1 MNASLRDLNRR
12 VDALALP
19 QFDVTYLVRRG
30 ESRRRRRR
38 AAAVAAVTAAVVA
51 VVGGALL
58 VSPSS
63 RNAAPDV
70 PPANHKNTAPDD
82 KNRSDDDVVQT
93 RPAGRELTH
102 AVGSTIHWGNRTI
115 DVGQTVQ
122 AVGVTDDGVVFVR
135 GDKACPYKVACRTLW
150 FTDGAEPVRIG
161 TVTGSWIRGF
171 GIAFAAAGS
180 TVVWSEPDPEDR
192 APAYPRAGEYVAY
205 DTSLRREV
213 GRFGSERSMLVAVGD
228 GSVFWVP
235 DERQCVDFY
244 GVCLRFRG
252 SVMRFDVATGGQ
264 ASVSWDSYWAM
275 RSSWPRTLMSPQ
287 LEEIDGGRVVR
298 RPHADPKLNDS
309 FGFRLDGNRLVGDDG
324 SIDVTVRL
332 ARTGAPLRLR
342 APAGYPSDGY
352 FAISQ
357 WLDDDHVVMNADDGS
372 LLVCRVPRGR
382 CQTTVKHAGITGF
395 GGRG

>member
-1 MNASLRDLNRR
+1 MNTSLRDLGKR
-12 VDALALP
+12 VETVTAPQLDAAG
-19 QFDVTYLVRRG
+19 LVAAG
-30 ESRRRRRR
+30 ESRIRRRRL
-38 AAAVAAVTAAVVA
+38 AAVAAATAAAVA

-58 VSPSS
+58 ASPGD

-70 PPANHKNTAPDD
+70 PPADHKQTVPDD
-82 KNRSDDDVVQT
+82 RSRGHDQVET
-93 RPAGRELTH
+93 RLAQRRLSY
-102 AVGSTIHWGNRTI
+102 AVGTTIHWGNRTI

-135 GDKACPYKVACRTLW
+135 GDKACPYEVACRTLW

-171 GIAFAAAGS
+171 GIAFASAGS
-180 TVVWSEPDPEDR
+180 TVVWSEPDPQDR
-192 APAYPRAGEYVAY
+192 TPYYPRTGEYVAY

-228 GSVFWVP
+228 DTVYWVP

-244 GVCLRFRG
+244 GECLRFKG

-264 ASVSWDSYWAM
+264 ASVSWESYWAT

-287 LEEIDGGRVVR
+287 LEEIGDPETVVR
-298 RPHADPKLNDS
+298 PPHADPKLNDS
-309 FGFRLDGNRLVGDDG
+309 FAFRLDGTRLVGDDG
-324 SIDVTVRL
+324 SVDVTVRL

-342 APAGYPSDGY
+342 MPAGYPSDGFY
-352 FAISQ
+352 AISQ
-357 WLDDDHVVMNADDGS
+357 WLDDDHVVMNDGDGS
-372 LLVCRVPRGR
+372 LLVCRVPSGR
-382 CQTTVKHAGITGF
+382 CRTTVKDAGITGF

>member
-12 VDALALP
+12 VDALAMP

-30 ESRRRRRR
+30 EARRRRRR

-82 KNRSDDDVVQT
+82 KNRDDDVVQT
-93 RPAGRELTH
+93 RPAGRELTY

-150 FTDGAEPVRIG
+150 FTDGNEPVRIG

-180 TVVWSEPDPEDR
+180 TVV
-192 APAYPRAGEYVAY
+192 
-205 DTSLRREV
+205 
-213 GRFGSERSMLVAVGD
+213 
-228 GSVFWVP
+228 
-235 DERQCVDFY
+235 
-244 GVCLRFRG
+244 
-252 SVMRFDVATGGQ
+252 
-264 ASVSWDSYWAM
+264 
-275 RSSWPRTLMSPQ
+275 
-287 LEEIDGGRVVR
+287 
-298 RPHADPKLNDS
+298 
-309 FGFRLDGNRLVGDDG
+309 
-324 SIDVTVRL
+324 
-332 ARTGAPLRLR
+332 
-342 APAGYPSDGY
+342 
-352 FAISQ
+352 
-357 WLDDDHVVMNADDGS
+357 
-372 LLVCRVPRGR
+372 
-382 CQTTVKHAGITGF
+382 
-395 GGRG
+395 